1 MNFNFTA
8 CAVGIVTVTL
18 SSCGSITA
26 VSDAVELG
34 LTRVVSD
41 SRSYRMKNEN
51 VVLQIETNGTP
62 SSAEGPETK
71 SIPPFAATY
80 LAGEVIKGAENAT
93 KNFSISYTGRELDYP
108 LNKLSGFSLIRTI
121 GNEDKEASRLNFRV
135 EDFKSSGYHRIRLAS
150 AKIDFSK
157 TATPW
162 WESSVDLVVAIKI
175 STPAGGKNS
184 GPVVIDAD
192 QIVVKKI
199 RLGTDETSSFKGRT
213 STGLFKFPKEGT
225 PFLLEVT
232 VQEMSNFTKV
242 AEKGNKLIG
251 EKKADW
257 QKKLEEAVSGG
268 N

>member
-8 CAVGIVTVTL
+8 CAISIVVVTL
-18 SSCGSITA
+18 TSCGSITA

-41 SRSYRMKNEN
+41 SRSYRMQNEN
-51 VVLQIETNGTP
+51 VVLQIETNGTA
-62 SSAEGPETK
+62 SSADGPGTRA
-71 SIPPFAATY
+71 IPAFAATY
-80 LAGEVIKGAENAT
+80 LAGEIIKGAENAT
-93 KNFSISYTGRELDYP
+93 KNFSISYTGRELDFP

-121 GNEDKEASRLNFRV
+121 GKDDREASRLNFKV
-135 EDFKSSGYHRIRLAS
+135 ENFKSSGYHRIYLES
-150 AKIDFSK
+150 AKIDLSK

-162 WESSVDLVVAIKI
+162 WERSVDLVIAIKI

-199 RLGTDETSSFKGRT
+199 QLGADETFSFKGRT
-213 STGLFKFPKEGT
+213 STGLFKFPKEDT

-242 AEKGNKLIG
+242 AEKGNTLIG

-257 QKKLEEAVSGG
+257 QKKLEEALGGG